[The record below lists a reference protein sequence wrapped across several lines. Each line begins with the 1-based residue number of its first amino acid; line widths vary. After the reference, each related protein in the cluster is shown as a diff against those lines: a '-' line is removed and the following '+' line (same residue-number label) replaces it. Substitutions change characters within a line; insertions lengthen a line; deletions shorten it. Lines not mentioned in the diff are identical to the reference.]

1 MGIRMSRNKSDVIR
15 KRLYYRT
22 HKLEVLLM
30 SIFAH
35 SSTNEEIK
43 QRIKEE
49 FDRCDRLKE
58 LSA

>member
-1 MGIRMSRNKSDVIR
+1 MSRNKSDVIR